1 MAFSK
6 LILNTPRKHTVER
19 VESPPR
25 RFSLLDDMTV
35 ERGTKSD
42 WDALHHL
49 HYKAESLPPAPV
61 FYRCMRRNELV
72 GVVVLSLCSLLS
84 APRHV
89 MLPNL
94 KPGQDTT
101 LTNKH
106 RPKWLNANMR
116 RAARII
122 TSTMYRGT
130 GVSYRMVNLACRMEG
145 VRYVEIQSSMS
156 KFNPFD
162 QKAGFK
168 RAPLKRAAA
177 YDLGVKFF
185 RQNFSAI
192 PSDHQAILEEF
203 ESRPKGYQ
211 KVLLEQLREFYYRH
225 SAREKTGQNL
235 NAGMDKVNQMSASA
249 LIREIQQLVFASIV
263 YGLYE
268 NPDFGRTDLPSKL
281 PLLAYDNQS
290 VNEPLNLELL

>member
-1 MAFSK
+1 M
-6 LILNTPRKHTVER
+6 LNNQSGLNAVEKPSVMR
-19 VESPPR
+19 LKSRSR
-25 RFSLLDDMTV
+25 RFSLLDDMRV
-35 ERGTKSD
+35 EQGTKRD

-61 FYRCMRRNELV
+61 FYRCMRNNELV
-72 GVVVLSLCSLLS
+72 GVVVLSLVSLLS

-122 TSTMYRGT
+122 TSTMYRGV

-145 VRYVEIQSSMS
+145 KRYIEIQSSMS

-162 QKAGFK
+162 EKAGFK

-177 YDLGVKFF
+177 YEAGVKFF
-185 RQNFSAI
+185 RQNFESI
-192 PSDHQAILEEF
+192 PSDHQSVLEEF
-203 ESRPKGYQ
+203 QSKPAAYQ
-211 KVLLEQLREFYYRH
+211 NVLLQALREFYYRH
-225 SAREKTGQNL
+225 SAREKTGKNL
-235 NAGMDKVNQMSASA
+235 NAGMDNVNKMQASD

-268 NPDFGRTDLPSKL
+268 NPDYNRAIPKSL
-281 PLLAYDNQS
+281 PLLAYDNQTTE
-290 VNEPLNLELL
+290 EPLNLELL